1 MSLNKELIQKR
12 CEEIA
17 ESLDRLEE
25 IKKVKKD
32 EFLKDRDL
40 LDIACYRLLIAIE
53 ASLSLCYHI
62 SAKKL
67 KKVPKEYAECFEILS
82 EQKIISNELGNELIK
97 MARFRNMLVHVYWKI
112 DYQIIFDIIQD
123 KLDNLQE
130 FSKKMAE
137 LI

>member
-25 IKKVKKD
+25 IKKVKKG
-32 EFLKDRDL
+32 EFLKDQDL

-67 KKVPKEYAECFEILS
+67 KKVPKS
-82 EQKIISNELGNELIK
+82 RTN
-97 MARFRNMLVHVYWKI
+97 
-112 DYQIIFDIIQD
+112 
-123 KLDNLQE
+123 
-130 FSKKMAE
+130 
-137 LI
+137 

>member
-1 MSLNKELIQKR
+1 M
-12 CEEIA
+12 
-17 ESLDRLEE
+17 
-25 IKKVKKD
+25 
-32 EFLKDRDL
+32 
-40 LDIACYRLLIAIE
+40 
-53 ASLSLCYHI
+53 SLCYHI

-112 DYQIIFDIIQD
+112 DYQIIFDIIQN
-123 KLDNLQE
+123 KLDNLRE
-130 FSKKMAE
+130 FSKNIAE

>member
-12 CEEIA
+12 CEEIT

-25 IKKVKKD
+25 IKKIKKD

-82 EQKIISNELGNELIK
+82 EQKIISNELGIELIK

-123 KLDNLQE
+123 KLDNLRE
-130 FSKKMAE
+130 FSKNMAE